1 MTIREKISKW
11 LIKNKWL
18 VSMFW
23 IIMGVL
29 VEKSCNKIIPED
41 PIVIKEISDT
51 IKFVHTYD
59 FGITNDSLINIQLQN
74 RLKNIEMAAM
84 YEKEFLKHNKNKM
97 SINSIMID
105 ASFPNAK
112 GYSPRDATPYFSLK
126 LSSLQNEFI
135 DFDISFINANILEHI
150 YCLSLKIFL
159 IEENKRVFVLD
170 ENYNIK
176 GENNLIRITNTLS
189 KGTYEFCVG
198 FTYKKDRNAIYP
210 NVYQLSRIVNK

>member
-29 VEKSCNKIIPED
+29 VEKSCNKIIPDD

-97 SINSIMID
+97 SINPIMID

-112 GYSPRDATPYFSLK
+112 GYSPRDGTPYFSLT

-159 IEENKRVFVLD
+159 ESVL
-170 ENYNIK
+170 K
-176 GENNLIRITNTLS
+176 
-189 KGTYEFCVG
+189 
-198 FTYKKDRNAIYP
+198 
-210 NVYQLSRIVNK
+210 